1 MDSASHPTNV
11 VMETG
16 SVLMA
21 VMNSTAVSS
30 VPTLKIQVLNVCYLY
45 PYRFSMSWVD
55 MQQWTMYLILPTL

>member
-21 VMNSTAVSS
+21 VMNSIAVSI
-30 VPTLKIQVLNVCYLY
+30 VLFACLITTQAQLVECYHNGCYWRQCHIIQY
-45 PYRFSMSWVD
+45 
-55 MQQWTMYLILPTL
+55 